1 MPKAYENRLVP
12 KKEQMKDEKYLQE
25 FYESEIC
32 TEEAFPIFDEL
43 SEEEKKTMAGSIEF
57 AVFKL
62 SKTIRRA
69 EAIIHWRF
77 TKLYQKHS
85 R

>member
-1 MPKAYENRLVP
+1 MS
-12 KKEQMKDEKYLQE
+12 KKDQLQD
-25 FYESEIC
+25 FYESEIR
-32 TEEAFPIFDEL
+32 TEEVFPLFDEL

>member
-1 MPKAYENRLVP
+1 MS
-12 KKEQMKDEKYLQE
+12 KKDQLQD
-25 FYESEIC
+25 FYESEIR
-32 TEEAFPIFDEL
+32 TEEVFPLFDEL
-43 SEEEKKTMAGSIEF
+43 SEEEKKTKAGSLEF